1 MNFTR
6 RDFLATAAMSSAS
19 VALGPRGNTQTVDP
33 APGPQH
39 NHQSDEHAAHEHPK
53 PTRPAVPRLPAMICR
68 MTATIGIDAAYD
80 MLRQGSDTLD
90 AALHVTK
97 TQEDDPN
104 DSSTGLGGLPN
115 EECQVQLDACCL
127 HGPTRRGAALGGVG
141 SIRNASLL
149 ARAVMERTGYS
160 LLVGSDAERFALA
173 QGFSKEE
180 LVTERTRQAWTVWKQ
195 IRSDPGLLGAA
206 IYDPS
211 WPESERKA
219 HFMATSQ
226 KDLDQLVHRLEPIA
240 VQTGLSPQW
249 TWRAVYD
256 ALFPAAEPLYVSCVN
271 EKNEISSAA
280 TSSGLP
286 WRMAGVAGDV
296 TVIGAGCYL
305 DPEVGSAGASGNAA
319 ANIKIAGAR
328 TIVENMRSGMSPE
341 EAGMDALRRIVRWHG
356 NDMTALRFVEIVYYI
371 LRKDG
376 AYGGVSL
383 WHGDRTGHVRRF
395 AIHDGL
401 RRSEDCLFLLEG
413 NPPNG
418 VQTVTQRMRPD
429 DPD

>member
-1 MNFTR
+1 
-6 RDFLATAAMSSAS
+6 
-19 VALGPRGNTQTVDP
+19 
-33 APGPQH
+33 
-39 NHQSDEHAAHEHPK
+39 
-53 PTRPAVPRLPAMICR
+53 
-68 MTATIGIDAAYD
+68 MTATIVIDSAYD

-418 VQTVTQRMRPD
+418 VQTVTQRMKND